1 MKTITALLTAIL
13 IAVATSLSAQSD
25 PIFWFNVK
33 VFNKVDKHSRQKQ
46 YDVRPFSTKISNG
59 SIKAFSK
66 ALWKCTATGQSI
78 AIGPFKSYTQA
89 EAALKL
95 YKMVNDTITPRN
107 KATPILNRMDHRL
120 ISVDHSPIKLLSG
133 SINKK
138 IIVYSSKFPCDYVEY
153 SHCIVLT
160 KLQ

>member
-1 MKTITALLTAIL
+1 MKTITAILTALL
-13 IAVATSLSAQSD
+13 IAAATSLSAQSD

-95 YKMVNDTITPRN
+95 YKMVNDTITPR
-107 KATPILNRMDHRL
+107 ATNQNRAWFLVKVNITERAHAYQFERMAAR
-120 ISVDHSPIKLLSG
+120 V
-133 SINKK
+133 
-138 IIVYSSKFPCDYVEY
+138 
-153 SHCIVLT
+153 T
-160 KLQ
+160 